1 MLSPVRSHGMTTF
14 LSKEVQKGLLEARAQ
29 QKRRKA
35 RYRVQ
40 FDGSMYPVLK
50 LWTTGFSVDAENA
63 PHMRGLVD
71 IFEGPKHVSQCL
83 IVASDEENGEVKF
96 EFKRSTPTSDK
107 AALDFVRS
115 PDSPVA
121 LLN

>member
-1 MLSPVRSHGMTTF
+1 
-14 LSKEVQKGLLEARAQ
+14 
-29 QKRRKA
+29 
-35 RYRVQ
+35 
-40 FDGSMYPVLK
+40 MYPVLK

-115 PDSPVA
+115 PDAPVA